1 MHVQND
7 AFFQF
12 LKIFISYLTGG
23 QDDLKKIKKSFLENM
38 TCTICTTDIYIDA
51 LIINCGHTFCKYC
64 VTKWLRTSP
73 KTPAEQNA
81 KCPLCNM
88 VIKTMT
94 PNMSARNHINE
105 LCEVFLDETGKK
117 EREKSIQKH
126 SEIMTKIIPF
136 LLKTNNDIEEIEI
149 FTNAEDI
156 YQSNLELSIMDK
168 QALSNASGPS
178 EITKNSSQIESS
190 GKLKLFSMLLFLNQ
204 SYIYLAS

>member
-1 MHVQND
+1 M
-7 AFFQF
+7 
-12 LKIFISYLTGG
+12 
-23 QDDLKKIKKSFLENM
+23 
-38 TCTICTTDIYIDA
+38 
-51 LIINCGHTFCKYC
+51 
-64 VTKWLRTSP
+64 
-73 KTPAEQNA
+73 
-81 KCPLCNM
+81 
-88 VIKTMT
+88 
-94 PNMSARNHINE
+94 
-105 LCEVFLDETGKK
+105 FLDETGKK

-136 LLKTNNDIEEIEI
+136 LLKTNNDIEEDEI

-178 EITKNSSQIESS
+178 EITENSSQTESS